1 MRDKNAMNYFAC
13 KFKFKNSKFAS
24 TDYVT
29 FYKNECPKTYSVH
42 ILLNP
47 KNRTFKRDRQQ

>member
-24 TDYVT
+24 TDFVT
-29 FYKNECPKTYSVH
+29 FYKNECPKTFCSYFIKS
-42 ILLNP
+42 
-47 KNRTFKRDRQQ
+47 KK